1 VAPITA
7 MLARLGR
14 VPAGISAPVTGP
26 AYGNAVV
33 TSDARGQVAAQPGKG
48 AGEGIAN
55 ASPYPARQIISPRDI
70 TGSVARTPAFQNGR
84 LIARDRHIA
93 EYRGRTT
100 SGSEHVPT
108 GGTPNPEADGP
119 PRPAWRMLNRTLSWQ
134 IGTDSTRFLDNT
146 AFHAKTTAGHAPFP
160 LGTQDGSVQRV
171 YGGTPGLANYRP
183 YGSRKPV
190 STAAPAPRVVALPGG
205 PYRAGTL
212 LSAGAP
218 GDGPQDVWGG
228 YPHGLV
234 TRSLEPTRL
243 SGSVIRGRLGQ
254 VRKPYVSRPQNTK
267 AAGQSMSQAAVHLD
281 GRAAVKIPELTPGRQ
296 PGVNG
301 RFRAL

>member
-1 VAPITA
+1 MAPLAA
-7 MLARLGR
+7 MLSRLGR

-26 AYGNAVV
+26 ADGNAVV

-55 ASPYPARQIISPRDI
+55 ASPYPQRQIISPRDI

-93 EYRGRTT
+93 EYRGKTT

-119 PRPAWRMLNRTLSWQ
+119 PRPSWRMLNRTLSWQ
-134 IGTDSTRFLDNT
+134 IGTDATRFLDNT
-146 AFHAKTTAGHAPFP
+146 AFHAKTTAGGRPYP
-160 LGTQDGSVQRV
+160 LGQQDGSVQRV

-183 YGSRKPV
+183 YGSRKPI
-190 STAAPAPRVVALPGG
+190 TGGPAPKVVALPGG
-205 PYRAGTL
+205 PYKAGTL
-212 LSAGAP
+212 LSAAGP
-218 GDGPQDVWGG
+218 GDGPQTVWGG

-234 TRSLEPTRL
+234 TRVAEPSKLT
-243 SGSVIRGRLGQ
+243 GTVIRGRLGQ
-254 VRKPYVSRPQNTK
+254 VRTPYVSRPLNSR

-281 GRAAVKIPELTPGRQ
+281 GRQAVRIPKLKPGRQ

-301 RFRAL
+301 RFRAV